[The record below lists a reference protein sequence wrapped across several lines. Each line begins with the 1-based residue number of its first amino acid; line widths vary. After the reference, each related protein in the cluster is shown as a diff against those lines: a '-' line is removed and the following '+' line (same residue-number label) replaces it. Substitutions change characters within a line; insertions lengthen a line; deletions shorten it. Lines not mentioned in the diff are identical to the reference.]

1 MEIQIFK
8 DQEIIGNLVIHIL
21 KQVSMQFLLKHLVP
35 KKQSSTFLYSYYI
48 VPIQKKKIDS
58 FFYRYSSMLEF
69 IAFYFLKIAKES
81 SDEDAVP
88 NPASFLLS

>member
-1 MEIQIFK
+1 
-8 DQEIIGNLVIHIL
+8 
-21 KQVSMQFLLKHLVP
+21 
-35 KKQSSTFLYSYYI
+35 